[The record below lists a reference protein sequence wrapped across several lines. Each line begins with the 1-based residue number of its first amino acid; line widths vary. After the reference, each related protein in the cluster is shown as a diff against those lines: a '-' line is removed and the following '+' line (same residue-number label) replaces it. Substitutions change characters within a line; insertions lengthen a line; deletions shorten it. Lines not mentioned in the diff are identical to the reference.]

1 VFWPVGPGIPAVS
14 EAPIEHR
21 SGVDKDN
28 VRQVEQ
34 ESRRAI
40 RALRVLLAGK
50 KAVIRTQDETHLYR
64 DICEAITDEGGYP
77 LAWIALP
84 EWDARKSVRIAGGS
98 GLGSEY
104 LNSLEVTWDQGPL
117 GDGPV
122 GTCLRS
128 GRTTVINHAENDSR
142 FQPWRERAARFG
154 YRSVAALPLRLEGK
168 LSGAL
173 AIYAGEP
180 DAFDSE
186 EICLLEELAGD
197 LSSGLELW
205 VVRQSQERA
214 EVAVRQAATEFRTV
228 IDSTNDAIFIA
239 DFTGRLLEVN
249 QAACRSLGY
258 SRDELVSMRIQDI
271 DTPET
276 AALLPG
282 RLETIRERGEAC
294 FESVQLRRDGTP
306 VPIELN
312 VRALSFRQTQ
322 ALLGVARDIGERKKS
337 EAELRARTAEMARL
351 KGEAENANRA
361 KSEFLANMSHE
372 IRTPLNGI
380 LGFTNLLSGGELNA
394 EQREYND
401 AVRASAE
408 HLLSLINDLLD
419 FSRIEAGRLEPDS
432 ARFSVRQCVDDAVSP
447 VKPLAEAKGLE
458 ILVEVSDSAPPW
470 AQGDSHRIRQVLLN
484 LLGNAVKFTE
494 QGSIAVRVWVAGH
507 HGRTTGDG
515 SLALQFAV
523 SDTGIGIPE
532 GQRAMIFE
540 PFRQADGSITRRFGG
555 TGLGLSIS
563 SRLVALMKGRMWLE
577 TREGAGSTFTFTIP
591 FIPAAAPA
599 TGEGAASPKGH
610 LRSARPGLSI
620 LVAEDNKVNQRLIC
634 RLLEMRGHRVIVC
647 DTGAEV
653 LNAWHNH
660 KFDLV
665 LMDLQMPEMDGLE
678 ATRRVREE
686 ESTTGSH
693 IPVVAMTACAM
704 VGDRE
709 KCIQGGFD
717 GYLTKPIDVQELE
730 QVLAEYAPSG
740 A

>member
-1 VFWPVGPGIPAVS
+1 LSIGPGA
-14 EAPIEHR
+14 
-21 SGVDKDN
+21 DKDN

-84 EWDARKSVRIAGGS
+84 EWDARKSVRIVASS
-98 GLGSEY
+98 GLGAEY
-104 LNSLEVTWDQGPL
+104 LDSLEVTWDQGPL

-128 GRTTVINHAENDSR
+128 GRTTVINNAENDSR

-154 YRSVAALPLRLEGK
+154 YRSIAALPLRCEGK

-173 AIYAGEP
+173 TIYACEP
-180 DAFDSE
+180 EAFDSE
-186 EICLLEELAGD
+186 EIGLLEELAGD

-205 VVRQSQERA
+205 MVRQSQERA

-258 SRDELVSMRIQDI
+258 SRDELVSMTIQDI

-306 VPIELN
+306 VAIELN
-312 VRALSFRQTQ
+312 VRAISYRQTQ
-322 ALLGVARDIGERKKS
+322 AVLGVARDIGERKKS

-351 KGEAENANRA
+351 KGEAEDANRA

-401 AVRASAE
+401 AVRSSAD

-419 FSRIEAGRLEPDS
+419 FSRIEAGRLELDS
-432 ARFSVRQCVDDAVSP
+432 ARFSVRQCIDDAVSP

-458 ILVEVSDSAPPW
+458 IRVEVSGSVPQW

-494 QGSIAVRVWVAGH
+494 QGHIAVRVWVGQT
-507 HGRTTGDG
+507 GREACPTDG
-515 SLALQFAV
+515 GLALQFAV

-532 GQRAMIFE
+532 DQRAMIFE

-563 SRLVALMKGRMWLE
+563 SRLVALMKGRIWLE
-577 TREGAGSTFTFTIP
+577 TREGAGSTFSFNIP

-599 TGEGAASPKGH
+599 TSEGAESPNGH

-653 LNAWHNH
+653 LNAWHH
-660 KFDLV
+660 HRFDLM

-686 ESTTGSH
+686 ESATGSH

-709 KCIQGGFD
+709 KCIQAGFD

-730 QVLAEYAPSG
+730 QVLAEYAPQDAG
-740 A
+740 RTR